1 MGFTGFWQSDHV
13 PTVPR
18 NIFISGTLGAR
29 ALPFPVYMAKVE
41 MRAAKMGINVGLFLC
56 FSIAIDLDPD
66 THTYTHTLHST
77 K

>member
-1 MGFTGFWQSDHV
+1 MVYSGFYSSQKFLFLEYW
-13 PTVPR
+13 
-18 NIFISGTLGAR
+18 GAR
-29 ALPFPVYMAKVE
+29 VLPFPVYVAKVE

-66 THTYTHTLHST
+66 THIYTHTLHST